1 MASWSEL
8 PVRSQLMVIIVLA
21 IAVTAVA
28 YFLYPNYK
36 SMSDQNEKTALE
48 LKGVQDENASL
59 RPYEAKAEELERQIG
74 NLSQQLEQMKQIVP
88 DEKQADQFIRMIQA
102 TANSAG
108 VEVRNYTT
116 KPSVAKEFFVE
127 APFDMDID
135 GPYYSVLAFFDKMS
149 KLERIINVNSL
160 QMASISSAGDA
171 KVKRKYSYAPGETV
185 VASYVATTYYTKEA
199 APAPKPAA
207 PVQK

>member
-1 MASWSEL
+1 MASWSDL

-28 YFLYPNYK
+28 YFVYPNFK
-36 SMSDQNEKTALE
+36 GMNDENERVALQ
-48 LKGVQDENASL
+48 LKGIQDENASL

-102 TANSAG
+102 TASSAG
-108 VEVRNYTT
+108 VEVRHYST
-116 KPSVAKEFFVE
+116 KPVVAKEFFVE
-127 APFDMDID
+127 VPFDMDID

-149 KLERIINVNSL
+149 KLERIINVNAL
-160 QMASISSAGDA
+160 QMASIANAGDA
-171 KVKRKYSYAPGETV
+171 RVRRRYAYAPGETV
-185 VASYVATTYYTKEA
+185 VATYVATTYYTKDNGL
-199 APAPKPAA
+199 APAKPPA
-207 PVQK
+207 PQK

>member
-1 MASWSEL
+1 
-8 PVRSQLMVIIVLA
+8 MVVVVLA

-28 YFLYPNYK
+28 YFLYPNFK
-36 SMSDQNEKTALE
+36 SMSDENDKTAMQ
-48 LKGVQDENASL
+48 LKAVQDENASL

-88 DEKQADQFIRMIQA
+88 DEKQADQFIRMLQA

-108 VEVRNYTT
+108 VEIRNYYT
-116 KPSVAKEFFVE
+116 KPVVAKEFFVE

-135 GPYYSVLAFFDKMS
+135 GPYYSVIAFFDKMA
-149 KLERIINVNSL
+149 KLERIINVNNL
-160 QMASISSAGDA
+160 QMASLANSGDA
-171 KVKRKYSYAPGETV
+171 KVRRKYTYAPGETV